1 MVRPCSWTA
10 AWRRLAVLLVVAL
23 LFATLLAPVHAEWPQ
38 GHQRKA
44 LLSPGLIHLPTENKT
59 FVLGGKIRMTA
70 TVTESITDV
79 AIIDLNQAVSSNN
92 ISAQAVSTA
101 PFSLLSPAYRLAT
114 FVVDNGNGVYE
125 AWMWAGNN
133 STSIWRVP
141 DLLSPK
147 AALVSQPVKN
157 QLPVVNFPGYI
168 SASEPRKPSEAATY
182 FFGNTSA
189 SGQEVSAVGNDT
201 LWRFDKDGI
210 TEVTPSSKTRPP
222 GRGWSSLVQSGSTL
236 VLTGAGPVGN
246 DIWSFNTVSLAWTKR
261 TTNLTSDRFD
271 HASTIYTTPT
281 GSRFIIIVG
290 GSTGS
295 AIEYFDADSAKDG
308 VRESITGDGPRN
320 LLGAASLFLHDSH
333 LFLVGGLTGTG
344 DSLSG
349 LLLSIIKITPAP
361 DGSALKFAWTP
372 TYVPAKLVKDKGE
385 DGGNSMSTGA
395 IIGIVVGSIAF
406 LAIVGVIKYIL
417 IRRRRQRKRARQL
430 ATDSAADDCDSLVT
444 AVDPTPAEI
453 IAAEQA
459 VMANK
464 TGGTMGGSELGTSTY
479 FWDAA
484 AGTGTRRPVS
494 PLSPG
499 EMYPPMTVPPMVSAP
514 GYAAAVAVPS
524 PGQYPVGPSS
534 HSPYSSQARPQ
545 QQQQQQQQAG
555 GPAPVRP
562 HDDGPIYLA

>member
-1 MVRPCSWTA
+1 MVRACPWTA
-10 AWRRLAVLLVVAL
+10 AWRRLAVPLVIALLV
-23 LFATLLAPVHAEWPQ
+23 TTSLAPVHAEWPQ

-44 LLSPGLIHLPTENKT
+44 LLSPGLIHLPAENKT

-92 ISAQAVSTA
+92 ISAQAISTA
-101 PFSLLSPAYRLAT
+101 PFSLLAPAYRLAT
-114 FVVDNGNGVYE
+114 FAVDNGNGVYE
-125 AWMWAGNN
+125 AWMWASGN
-133 STSIWRVP
+133 SSSIWRVP

-147 AALVSQPVKN
+147 AALVSQPVKDK
-157 QLPVVNFPGYI
+157 LPTVNFPGYI

-182 FFGNTSA
+182 LFGNTTA

-201 LWRFDKDGI
+201 LWRFDKDGL

-271 HASTIYTTPT
+271 HASAVYTTPS

-290 GSTGS
+290 GSSGS
-295 AIEYFDADSAKDG
+295 AVEYFDADSAKDG
-308 VRESITGDGPRN
+308 VRESVTGDGPRS

-344 DSLSG
+344 DSPSG
-349 LLLSIIKITPAP
+349 LLLSIIKITPSP

-372 TYVPAKLVKDKGE
+372 TYTPAKLAKDKD
-385 DGGNSMSTGA
+385 DGGNSLSTGA

-406 LAIVGVIKYIL
+406 LVLVGIAEYVL
-417 IRRRRQRKRARQL
+417 VRRRRQQKKARQL
-430 ATDSAADDCDSLVT
+430 ATDSAADDRDSLVT

-464 TGGTMGGSELGTSTY
+464 TGGTTGGSELGTPTY

-484 AGTGTRRPVS
+484 AGTGSRRPVS

-514 GYAAAVAVPS
+514 GYAAAVAVP
-524 PGQYPVGPSS
+524 PGQYAAGPSS

-545 QQQQQQQQAG
+545 QQQQQQQQQQKP
-555 GPAPVRP
+555 GPARP